1 MTSKSSKWLNDYLTD
16 DYLFQQIRNDH
27 YESMDLFFKRY
38 YEKLCRF
45 GLTYET
51 NLCLIEEKVADIFIE
66 LWKNRKSLD
75 KVSNPKSYIYVIAK
89 NRLLKADKFENRHQ
103 QLNENH
109 LGTTMNYPSREE
121 EIIAIETKNINTML
135 ISAILKHVPIKSRQV
150 FELSRIDGLKYK
162 EIAELLNISSK
173 TVESHI
179 VLAMRQIRE
188 ALLSPKIK
196 EIINEH
202 N

>member
-1 MTSKSSKWLNDYLTD
+1 
-16 DYLFQQIRNDH
+16 
-27 YESMDLFFKRY
+27 
-38 YEKLCRF
+38 
-45 GLTYET
+45 
-51 NLCLIEEKVADIFIE
+51 
-66 LWKNRKSLD
+66 
-75 KVSNPKSYIYVIAK
+75 
-89 NRLLKADKFENRHQ
+89 
-103 QLNENH
+103 
-109 LGTTMNYPSREE
+109 
-121 EIIAIETKNINTML
+121 ML